1 MTNPIKQSHIKFE
14 TTFSNNSMSLQYDK
28 ETIVLPSQW
37 KNKSPILFAAG
48 LALLVTGA
56 VFALFTQGADKSDGV
71 AAFKFVTH
79 SYLANFMYVMTI
91 ALGALFFI
99 LVQFVARA
107 GWSTSIRRIAELIMS
122 TIPFLAVLFLP
133 IIVLLYANS
142 DALYEWNVRE
152 NVHSSVIKAKIDV
165 GYLTKNYFT
174 LRAALYFGLW
184 ALMGAW
190 FYSQS
195 RKQDES
201 GDIEH
206 SLLRQKWSGPCIMIF
221 ALSASF
227 AAFDWVMSI
236 DADWFSTIFGVYL
249 FAAGMMAFFATMILI
264 NAGLQKAGKLQNLVS
279 VEHFHD
285 MGKFMFGFIMFWSY
299 IAFSQLLLYWY
310 GNIPE
315 ETYWFAVRLKDGWQ
329 YLSYGL
335 IPLHF
340 AIPFLGTMSRHVRR
354 NRPGLVF
361 WAIWVLVVHWLDM
374 TFLIMPNA
382 GPLSLIPLVGHL
394 LGGLGMLFI
403 FFAFFLVRATNV
415 PLVPMR
421 DPRLPESLTYANPI
435 L

>member
-1 MTNPIKQSHIKFE
+1 MTNQYQQPIINFA
-14 TTFSNNSMSLQYDK
+14 TTVSNNSMSLQYDK

-122 TIPFLAVLFLP
+122 TIPFLAVLFVP

-152 NVHSSVIKAKIDV
+152 NVHSSVIKSKIDV

-174 LRAALYFGLW
+174 LRAFLYFGLW

-236 DADWFSTIFGVYL
+236 DADWYSTIFGVYL

-264 NAGLQKAGKLQNLVS
+264 NAGLQKAGKLQKLVT

-285 MGKFMFGFIMFWSY
+285 MGKFMF
-299 IAFSQLLLYWY
+299 
-310 GNIPE
+310 
-315 ETYWFAVRLKDGWQ
+315 
-329 YLSYGL
+329 
-335 IPLHF
+335 
-340 AIPFLGTMSRHVRR
+340 
-354 NRPGLVF
+354 
-361 WAIWVLVVHWLDM
+361 
-374 TFLIMPNA
+374 
-382 GPLSLIPLVGHL
+382 
-394 LGGLGMLFI
+394 
-403 FFAFFLVRATNV
+403 
-415 PLVPMR
+415 
-421 DPRLPESLTYANPI
+421 
-435 L
+435 